1 MNNESSTDADSFEG
15 GYKYSQENPD
25 LAFIVGT
32 LFIEYKRLIQ
42 KLQKMTSGDRTY
54 NKTVGALTKLSAVLR
69 DFMKMKG
76 IESSEESLAEL
87 LSKLP
92 LAIK

>member
-1 MNNESSTDADSFEG
+1 MNNDSRTDADKFEG

-54 NKTVGALTKLSAVLR
+54 NKTVDALTKLSAVLR

-76 IESSEESLAEL
+76 MN
-87 LSKLP
+87 LP
-92 LAIK
+92 KKALQSC